1 MQKKI
6 LLSIIAICFLALGYL
21 FLFSSKG
28 LTLWNRSVAHPH
40 QLNHQQLIQKYSHFN
55 SHIPAGSIIMFG
67 NSITYEVN
75 WNELFGRGD
84 IINRGIPGD
93 QIANIIRR
101 AATHSSSDNTIV
113 VMGGI
118 NDFLAGASPDIVFTE
133 FQKLINTSIAPGKL
147 IILSTI
153 PTHNNHVINQRIKTL
168 NSRLQALCFSQQI
181 DFIDLNTKLAP
192 NGNLKKGF
200 TYDGIHLNI
209 AGYLIIKQLLSSHL
223 PPIKKE

>member
-6 LLSIIAICFLALGYL
+6 LLAIIVICFLTLGYL
-21 FLFSSKG
+21 FLFSAKG

-40 QLNHQQLIQKYSHFN
+40 QLNYQQLIEQHLHFD
-55 SHIPAGSIIMFG
+55 SQVSAGSIIMFG

-75 WNELFGRGD
+75 WNELFSRGD

-118 NDFLAGASPDIVFTE
+118 NDFLAGASPEVIFTE
-133 FQKLINTSIAPGKL
+133 FQKLINTSIAPGTL
-147 IILSTI
+147 IVLSTI
-153 PTHNNHVINQRIKTL
+153 HTHNNHVIN
-168 NSRLQALCFSQQI
+168 
-181 DFIDLNTKLAP
+181 
-192 NGNLKKGF
+192 
-200 TYDGIHLNI
+200 
-209 AGYLIIKQLLSSHL
+209 
-223 PPIKKE
+223 KE

>member
-6 LLSIIAICFLALGYL
+6 LLAIIVICFLTLGYL
-21 FLFSSKG
+21 FLFSAKG

-40 QLNHQQLIQKYSHFN
+40 QLNHQQLIEQHLHFDLQV
-55 SHIPAGSIIMFG
+55 SAGSIIMFG

-75 WNELFGRGD
+75 WNELFSRGD

-118 NDFLAGASPDIVFTE
+118 NDFLAGASPEVIFTE

-147 IILSTI
+147 IVLNTI
-153 PTHNNHVINQRIKTL
+153 HTHNNHVINKRIETL
-168 NSRLQALCFSQQI
+168 NRKLQKLCTTQQI

-192 NGNLKKGF
+192 NGNLKKDF

-209 AGYLIIKQLLSSHL
+209 TGYLIIKQLLDSHL